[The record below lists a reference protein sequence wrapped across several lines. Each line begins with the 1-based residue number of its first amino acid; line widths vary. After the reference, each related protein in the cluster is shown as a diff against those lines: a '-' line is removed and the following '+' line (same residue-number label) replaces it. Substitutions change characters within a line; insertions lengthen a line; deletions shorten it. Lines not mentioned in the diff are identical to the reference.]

1 MRSRQSSL
9 RMGAT
14 LLAAVGLF
22 GLSQSAHKTVAA
34 QARPGGQVP
43 RFEVDRLWPKPL
55 PKMWILG
62 SVNGVT
68 VDAQDH
74 IWVTHAGVSSLQ
86 NNEKG
91 PELKPPQSTCCFA
104 APQVLEFDAAGNLV
118 SQWGGAGQGYNWPL
132 IPHGIAV
139 DSKGN
144 VIIGGSQA
152 GHIDGRPDPPPPAG
166 RGGAPGKP
174 VPLLP
179 QDAHVLKFTRTG
191 QFVWQIGKPATV
203 EGSNSTTTLN
213 RPVGFDVDEAANE
226 IYIADGLGNRR
237 VLVVDAATGAYKR
250 HWGAYGGKP
259 DDGPLPA
266 YNPNPS
272 YNAPLPR
279 QFQNVGCVKLSRD
292 GMVYVCDRQGDRIQV
307 FQKDGKFVK
316 EAYVSPATTGE
327 GSVWNLA
334 LSRDPQEQFL
344 YVADGQDKKILV
356 LRRDTLAIVSS
367 FGQGGRLPGTF
378 YAVGSIAVDSKG
390 NVYTGE
396 TSEGKRVQ
404 KFIYKGMGPAS
415 ASTQ

>member
-1 MRSRQSSL
+1 MRSRQSNL
-9 RMGAT
+9 RIGAT
-14 LLAAVGLF
+14 LLAALGLL
-22 GLSQSAHKTVAA
+22 GLYQSAHEIMAA
-34 QARPGGQVP
+34 QARPGAQVP

-62 SVNGVT
+62 SVNGVA

-74 IWVTHAGVSSLQ
+74 IWVTHAGAASLQ

-104 APQVLEFDAAGNLV
+104 APQVLEFDAAGNLL

-144 VIIGGSQA
+144 VVIGGSQA
-152 GHIDGRPDPPPPAG
+152 GRVEGRPDPPPPAG
-166 RGGAPGKP
+166 RGGAKPAKP
-174 VPLLP
+174 VPLPP
-179 QDAHVLKFTRTG
+179 QDAHAIKFTRTG
-191 QFVWQIGKPATV
+191 QFVWQFGKPATV
-203 EGSNSTTTLN
+203 ESNNGTTTLS
-213 RPVGFDVDEAANE
+213 RPAGFDVDEAANE

-237 VLVVDAATGAYKR
+237 VVVVDAGTGAYKR

-259 DDGPLPA
+259 DETAPPP
-266 YNPNPS
+266 YNPNPAS
-272 YNAPLPR
+272 NAPLPR
-279 QFQNVGCVKLSRD
+279 QFQNVSCVKLSKD
-292 GMVYVCDRQGDRIQV
+292 GMVYVCDRGGNRIQV
-307 FQKDGKFVK
+307 FQKDGKFVR
-316 EAYVSPATTGE
+316 EAIVSPATMGD
-327 GSVWNLA
+327 GSVWDLA
-334 LSRDPQEQFL
+334 FSRDPQQQFV

-356 LRRDTLAIVSS
+356 LRRDTLDVVSS

-404 KFIYKGMGPAS
+404 KFIYKGLGPAS
-415 ASTQ
+415 TQ